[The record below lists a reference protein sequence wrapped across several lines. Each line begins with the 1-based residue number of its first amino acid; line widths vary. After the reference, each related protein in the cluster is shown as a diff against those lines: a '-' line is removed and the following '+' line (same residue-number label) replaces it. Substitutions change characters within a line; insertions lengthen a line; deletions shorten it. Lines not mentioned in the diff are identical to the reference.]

1 MIKYRPII
9 RLKGFNLSL
18 KENLKSIKEEIGAEE
33 QFLESIIKGER
44 FYKKYKR
51 YIFVGTILI
60 AAIAVGYAA
69 SNVIKNRNLKISN
82 LAYEQLLKS
91 PNDTEALN
99 TLKDKNPSL
108 YSVFLF
114 QDALKKN
121 NTEALQKLSEKKDN
135 QFLSDL
141 ANYELAQTKDLKDVK
156 SELLNGFVLLEEGFD
171 LLKQGKQTEAQLK
184 FAQID
189 PNSPLADIVKNLE
202 HYQVKSK

>member
-1 MIKYRPII
+1 M
-9 RLKGFNLSL
+9 SL
-18 KENLKSIKEEIGAEE
+18 KENLQSIKEEIGAEE

-44 FYKKYKR
+44 FYKKYKK
-51 YIFVGTILI
+51 YIFSGAILI
-60 AAIAVGYAA
+60 VIVAVGYTAT
-69 SNVIKNRNLKISN
+69 NIIKNRNLKISN
-82 LAYEQLLKS
+82 QAYEKLIKT
-91 PNDTEALN
+91 PNDSEALS

-114 QDALKKN
+114 QEALKKKD
-121 NTEALQKLSEKKDN
+121 TATLQKLSEDKNN

-141 ANYELAQTKDLKDVK
+141 ASYELAQMKNTKDVK
-156 SELLNGFVLLEEGFD
+156 SDLLNGFVLLEDGFD
-171 LLKQGKQTEAQLK
+171 LLKQGKQTEAELK